1 MNQKNS
7 SNKQN
12 NSSNAGWPKC
22 TNCTDFFICNPKI
35 VRIVRIFFSNCM
47 DCTDFYPGN
56 SPFFFLN
63 FHSFQQMFHENF

>member
-12 NSSNAGWPKC
+12 NSSNAGRPKC

-35 VRIVRIFFSNCM
+35 VGIVRVFILEIHR
-47 DCTDFYPGN
+47 
-56 SPFFFLN
+56 FFFN